1 MIFIKE
7 IIAMLLLAANMFSDK
22 IPFKEENIFKIK
34 TTAYCT
40 GTITA
45 TGKEPR
51 VGICAGKKEWLG
63 KLVFVFENNDGEI
76 GNFIG
81 CWECEDTGFGT
92 DKDGDGIGTI
102 QEGKVIDMYFPTYEE
117 CKEWMKLTNGEI
129 YVEIWEK

>member
-1 MIFIKE
+1 M
-7 IIAMLLLAANMFSDK
+7 SDK
-22 IPFKEENIFKIK
+22 IPFNEESLIKIN

-51 VGICAGKKEWLG
+51 IGICAGKKEWLG
-63 KLVFVFENNDGEI
+63 KLIFVFEDDNGKP
-76 GNFIG
+76 GKFIG
-81 CWECEDTGFGT
+81 YWECEDTGFGS

-117 CKEWMKLTNGEI
+117 CVEWMKLTKGKIYIEI
-129 YVEIWEK
+129 REK